1 MGGSP
6 DTPGGGTAQL
16 VTPWIPSRYK
26 KMILKLSPC
35 IVWTN
40 GKKSLEFMDLNL
52 TNVLLFLILGLLLI
66 VHWEALV
73 TKTRWLI
80 DPVITVLFLLFL
92 ICFVGFLVWGAFH
105 FGFTGYDTRGPASEK
120 AIWFLWFACAVVVFI
135 PILETV
141 FAFLN
146 GRSESFMKKQ
156 IERYRQNKEDGKN
169 PWSWS
174 EILNNNHDCI
184 DGFLRLG
191 VCDAYFVWLYPDY
204 WDRRS
209 SDWLHYHCSSSWRVR

>member
-1 MGGSP
+1 
-6 DTPGGGTAQL
+6 
-16 VTPWIPSRYK
+16 
-26 KMILKLSPC
+26 
-35 IVWTN
+35 
-40 GKKSLEFMDLNL
+40 MDLNL

-80 DPVITVLFLLFL
+80 DSVIKVLFLLFL

-105 FGFTGYDTRGPASEK
+105 FGFTGYDTRGPSSEK
-120 AIWFLWFACAVVVFI
+120 AIWFLWFACAVVVVI

-169 PWSWS
+169 PWS
-174 EILNNNHDCI
+174 
-184 DGFLRLG
+184 
-191 VCDAYFVWLYPDY
+191 
-204 WDRRS
+204 
-209 SDWLHYHCSSSWRVR
+209 

>member
-1 MGGSP
+1 
-6 DTPGGGTAQL
+6 
-16 VTPWIPSRYK
+16 
-26 KMILKLSPC
+26 
-35 IVWTN
+35 
-40 GKKSLEFMDLNL
+40 MDLNL

-80 DPVITVLFLLFL
+80 DPVIKVLFLLFL

-105 FGFTGYDTRGPASEK
+105 FGFTGYDTRGPSSEK
-120 AIWFLWFACAVVVFI
+120 AIWFLWFACAVVVVI

-169 PWSWS
+169 PWS
-174 EILNNNHDCI
+174 
-184 DGFLRLG
+184 
-191 VCDAYFVWLYPDY
+191 
-204 WDRRS
+204 
-209 SDWLHYHCSSSWRVR
+209 